1 MCVYSLLFIL
11 SNLHCLAKGVKFLLF
26 QFFDLEI
33 PILHSFCYMLS
44 VHAHGLC
51 VFSFNETNYNGN

>member
-11 SNLHCLAKGVKFLLF
+11 SNLHCLAKGVKFLFF

-33 PILHSFCYMLS
+33 PIFTVS
-44 VHAHGLC
+44 VICCRWNIACTWIVCFL
-51 VFSFNETNYNGN
+51 F